1 MENNLGLREILGL
14 LFKHKYKMLAVFLV
28 TVLAS
33 FAIVMQSPQY
43 YSAKAII
50 MVNFGREFVP
60 ISEVGDMRLPPPSQ
74 EAIISTEMQ
83 LITGRDLADKVM
95 TDVGLEKLYPGLGEK
110 NSPATRELALQ
121 EFSKKLHVTNVSR
134 SNLLEIEFRHEDPR
148 MASQT
153 LAVLLDCLKE
163 RHLRV
168 FSTVNSGF
176 LEEQLKSYKEKLQ
189 NSQRALGKFRQ
200 EHQLAS
206 EGQGDLLVT
215 KRVDLES
222 TLTQD
227 TSRLAELQEK
237 LAFLK
242 SRPGVYFTANSE
254 LRNQLN
260 LLHRKEQELVVKY
273 RDESPPLV
281 TVRDDIRLVEK
292 QLKEQEEN
300 MRNTECFKVESET
313 RPLQLKIDAERRQM
327 QQVDSRTLTFGKNTV
342 QLEDL
347 KREVAANEVNYST
360 YLKKVEEARIS
371 ENMDERRMTNITIVQ
386 RPSVPTAPVVL
397 NEQKILR
404 GGLLAAIMLSLGV
417 GFCFEYL
424 PQTFSTPESV
434 ERKLRIPLLAA
445 LEHRKE

>member
-1 MENNLGLREILGL
+1 
-14 LFKHKYKMLAVFLV
+14 
-28 TVLAS
+28 
-33 FAIVMQSPQY
+33 
-43 YSAKAII
+43 
-50 MVNFGREFVP
+50 
-60 ISEVGDMRLPPPSQ
+60 
-74 EAIISTEMQ
+74 
-83 LITGRDLADKVM
+83 
-95 TDVGLEKLYPGLGEK
+95 
-110 NSPATRELALQ
+110 
-121 EFSKKLHVTNVSR
+121 
-134 SNLLEIEFRHEDPR
+134 
-148 MASQT
+148 
-153 LAVLLDCLKE
+153 
-163 RHLRV
+163 
-168 FSTVNSGF
+168 
-176 LEEQLKSYKEKLQ
+176 
-189 NSQRALGKFRQ
+189 
-200 EHQLAS
+200 
-206 EGQGDLLVT
+206 
-215 KRVDLES
+215 
-222 TLTQD
+222 
-227 TSRLAELQEK
+227 
-237 LAFLK
+237 
-242 SRPGVYFTANSE
+242 
-254 LRNQLN
+254 
-260 LLHRKEQELVVKY
+260 
-273 RDESPPLV
+273 LV